1 MSLADRAIIS
11 TLIKKVLLVLLFLPA
26 LFNTRILL
34 HWSQVVL
41 AVSSLLVYLAFGIV
55 SNVGG
60 KVGEGPLFIRL
71 LLARER
77 GGQVPVDQTCHFPDR
92 LSLRVAR

>member
-1 MSLADRAIIS
+1 M
-11 TLIKKVLLVLLFLPA
+11 VLLFLPA
-26 LFNTRILL
+26 LFDTRLLL

-55 SNVGG
+55 SNVGD

-77 GGQVPVDQTCHFPDR
+77 GGRVPVDHGQTCHFSDS